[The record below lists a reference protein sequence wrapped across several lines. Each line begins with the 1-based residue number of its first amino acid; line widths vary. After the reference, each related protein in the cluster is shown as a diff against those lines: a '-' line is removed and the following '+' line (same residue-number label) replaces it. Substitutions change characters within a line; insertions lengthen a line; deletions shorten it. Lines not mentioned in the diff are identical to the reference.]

1 MMKYYI
7 KSSGKLPRYTIILM
21 LHNFLLF
28 AFRESCRGVQL
39 RDIMKYLRIE
49 DKLNSTEIAK
59 IIPLAH
65 FNENFESIQYLSC
78 ALSNVIL
85 NKNK

>member
-1 MMKYYI
+1 MK
-7 KSSGKLPRYTIILM
+7 
-21 LHNFLLF
+21 
-28 AFRESCRGVQL
+28 C
-39 RDIMKYLRIE
+39 LRIE
-49 DKLNSTEIAK
+49 DKLSSKEIAQ